1 MFVACSLFF
10 IIKFITED
18 FSFVNWIYT
27 VADFCCLLKSQNWIY
42 ICRQSKSYFCSPL
55 RAKGSVIVLLDFKP
69 FQNLYLVI
77 NFLRTWNFF
86 CSYTLQCFSAQGPSG
101 SFSHQP
107 QSSKLLMSESHQHKP
122 CLHTRKSSESSI
134 IKTFTAFTCVLCRQD
149 KIMLWFSLAKFYW
162 PQKYK
167 LISIAH
173 LITQWPTPLIGM
185 TRKANL

>member
-10 IIKFITED
+10 IITFITED

-107 QSSKLLMSESHQHKP
+107 QSAKLLMSESHQHKP
-122 CLHTRKSSESSI
+122 CLHTQEKLRIIYYKNIHSI
-134 IKTFTAFTCVLCRQD
+134 YTCPLQARQD
-149 KIMLWFSLAKFYW
+149 HAMVFTGKVLLTTKI
-162 PQKYK
+162 
-167 LISIAH
+167 
-173 LITQWPTPLIGM
+173 
-185 TRKANL
+185 